1 MDSLFSTD
9 ISEPAISHQADSQV
23 LTCPDC
29 GSHVDLPE
37 DALYLSCTVCGEE
50 YLVLAGEGQ
59 ANLLPLIPG
68 MSGRQA
74 EGDWRIPAV
83 TIYQLSTQVND
94 LEKQLGK
101 LTRHGSLI
109 DLARKTGFTA
119 MVAGFGYSL
128 LHSAVNLPA
137 LPYGLAGLLSGI
149 LLHGSSRLIGRKYYA
164 QKAQLR
170 ELIHH
175 KRTEIERNHERLSS
189 LDS

>member
-1 MDSLFSTD
+1 M
-9 ISEPAISHQADSQV
+9 P

-29 GSHVDLPE
+29 GTPLSLPV
-37 DALYLSCTVCGEE
+37 DALYLRCTQCGEE
-50 YLVLAGEGQ
+50 HLVVVSGEQ
-59 ANLLPLIPG
+59 VNLLPLIPG
-68 MSGRQA
+68 VGERQA
-74 EGDWRIPAV
+74 EGDWRIPALN
-83 TIYQLSTQVND
+83 IHQLIAQVND
-94 LEKQLGK
+94 LEKQMGI

-119 MVAGFGYSL
+119 MIAGFGYSF
-128 LHSAVNLPA
+128 LHSAANLPT

-149 LLHGSSRLIGRKYYA
+149 FLHGSSRLIGRKYYA

-170 ELIHH
+170 EQIHH